1 MTEAESG
8 DNSNGGTRSSGQESI
23 EQVIEIAQ
31 QWQNED
37 GQFHIT
43 AEQMRTFVEQA
54 RSLMVTEASSA
65 GQGVSSKATADA
77 DNTKNGQGD
86 ERDDQLSWNSS
97 ARWSKVGDTA
107 AASPAPR
114 GERDP
119 WQSDGQ
125 DPWSQASRS
134 WTDKYASWKDH
145 SNGWQDRFDSWRDTS
160 NEWQSN
166 YWQSRDWNGSKWG
179 EASGTEKWKTDERRG
194 RDFADPEAWPGW
206 SEFKLWRRKVMRWR
220 QTTDVDTHKH
230 ADRIMKLLPIDLQR
244 KLEDITDEDLI
255 SDNGAD
261 KVIARL
267 DLLSGERVGDEKRK
281 AGREC
286 LFSFQRKQGEGL
298 TEYAARL
305 DLAFDKVGTLGLP
318 LPDDWKY
325 MFLEEGAG
333 LGERGTQLMKIQMK
347 TKDSYKEA
355 LAAIREMDV
364 ARREHLSIHRSRAYH
379 VEQSEDTDSLLDW
392 DDVSSLDTEGEA
404 EIYVALDKM
413 DLYDDELKYA
423 FNTMQEDRR
432 KTWKQN
438 RDLKRKLKV
447 DRKFFDRS
455 KENDIKSG
463 DKSKFN
469 RGHRSAKGEHR
480 PRRNRLPLA
489 ELIKRTKCRSCGK
502 KGHWSRECPDR
513 NGQSHS
519 ASATGGGTA
528 SFVTGYVHANVVD
541 PNAPEDV
548 SSGQERQQQDE
559 LVLLTVPPG
568 EAVVDTA
575 AGVKV
580 GMNRLPSGHR
590 TIRIDDFQASGAD
603 FKCPE
608 AVFQRHPSLK
618 ESDFHCDCGRSGSSG
633 KYAPFYLTSSGDQGA
648 QLRERRPATM
658 AEQVAGTD
666 TTWTYAVTGTTVPDH
681 LNKAQRSWAC
691 MVGSTMFWLNKLAD
705 EFGRMMVTRR
715 FWPTNLPK
723 SLKVVPQAY
732 YTCWHPPISVDYGC
746 NGYGA
751 WWVCSDCTM
760 RVGYLDKKPDKTKKE
775 PDVTCLCKR
784 RTAACSLCGRG
795 FAQQK
800 GADPEWRAL
809 VAAPAPPPGN
819 RGVTPA
825 GVPPPWPAQAESGA
839 AQHYTRA
846 SEADRADWVM
856 SEAEGDLRRKKQ
868 LQRQE
873 VAAAAAASGP
883 ATPREP
889 RSRKPENGEDLSEVM
904 QMLRDMSAKQEA
916 QQNAISQLTKVTS
929 GQVHAMALLQSQM
942 QAQSPVKEQSS
953 IKEQQSKSP
962 GQSSQQPGSK
972 QEMQPGHQTSIATTP
987 HLATQQVPP
996 EASFQMITTAPLV
1009 AAYPNYAA
1017 APPLQEPHGQAK
1029 GHGKGPDNPTGLM
1042 DQRGNLLSSTTISS
1056 IDLPGS
1062 ALPSQQLA
1070 AAAPQKRP
1078 SHLSRPSAEQG
1089 DPWKESPEEKQARD
1103 QRRKD
1108 AEEAAKRDKDRLA
1121 RDGWTA
1127 AGWKS
1132 WDGWNSGDQR
1142 WDKGGQ
1148 KR

>member
-1 MTEAESG
+1 M
-8 DNSNGGTRSSGQESI
+8 
-23 EQVIEIAQ
+23 
-31 QWQNED
+31 
-37 GQFHIT
+37 
-43 AEQMRTFVEQA
+43 
-54 RSLMVTEASSA
+54 
-65 GQGVSSKATADA
+65 
-77 DNTKNGQGD
+77 
-86 ERDDQLSWNSS
+86 
-97 ARWSKVGDTA
+97 
-107 AASPAPR
+107 
-114 GERDP
+114 
-119 WQSDGQ
+119 
-125 DPWSQASRS
+125 
-134 WTDKYASWKDH
+134 
-145 SNGWQDRFDSWRDTS
+145 
-160 NEWQSN
+160 
-166 YWQSRDWNGSKWG
+166 
-179 EASGTEKWKTDERRG
+179 
-194 RDFADPEAWPGW
+194 
-206 SEFKLWRRKVMRWR
+206 
-220 QTTDVDTHKH
+220 
-230 ADRIMKLLPIDLQR
+230 
-244 KLEDITDEDLI
+244 
-255 SDNGAD
+255 
-261 KVIARL
+261 
-267 DLLSGERVGDEKRK
+267 
-281 AGREC
+281 
-286 LFSFQRKQGEGL
+286 
-298 TEYAARL
+298 
-305 DLAFDKVGTLGLP
+305 
-318 LPDDWKY
+318 
-325 MFLEEGAG
+325 
-333 LGERGTQLMKIQMK
+333 
-347 TKDSYKEA
+347 
-355 LAAIREMDV
+355 
-364 ARREHLSIHRSRAYH
+364 
-379 VEQSEDTDSLLDW
+379 
-392 DDVSSLDTEGEA
+392 
-404 EIYVALDKM
+404 
-413 DLYDDELKYA
+413 
-423 FNTMQEDRR
+423 
-432 KTWKQN
+432 
-438 RDLKRKLKV
+438 DLKRL
-447 DRKFFDRS
+447 
-455 KENDIKSG
+455 
-463 DKSKFN
+463 
-469 RGHRSAKGEHR
+469 
-480 PRRNRLPLA
+480 
-489 ELIKRTKCRSCGK
+489 
-502 KGHWSRECPDR
+502 
-513 NGQSHS
+513 
-519 ASATGGGTA
+519 
-528 SFVTGYVHANVVD
+528 
-541 PNAPEDV
+541 
-548 SSGQERQQQDE
+548 
-559 LVLLTVPPG
+559 
-568 EAVVDTA
+568 
-575 AGVKV
+575 GVKV

-618 ESDFHCDCGRSGSSG
+618 ESDFHCDSGRAGSSG
-633 KYAPFYLTSSGDQGA
+633 KYTPFYLTSSSDQGGRESLAESGRGDPKRDLVQIGDPVEKQHMVSAVAMPRKAQPTEA

-681 LNKAQRSWAC
+681 LNKAQRGWAC

-732 YTCWHPPISVDYGC
+732 FTCWHPPISVDYGC

-809 VAAPAPPPGN
+809 VAAPAPPPGT

-839 AQHYTRA
+839 AQQCTRA

-873 VAAAAAASGP
+873 AAAAAAASGP

-889 RSRKPENGEDLSEVM
+889 RSRKPENGGDLSEVM
-904 QMLRDMSAKQEA
+904 RMLRDMSAKQEE

-929 GQVHAMALLQSQM
+929 GQMHAMALLQSQV
-942 QAQSPVKEQSS
+942 QAQSPVNEQFL
-953 IKEQQSKSP
+953 IKEQQSQSP
-962 GQSSQQPGSK
+962 GQSSQQPESK
-972 QEMQPGHQTSIATTP
+972 Q
-987 HLATQQVPP
+987 
-996 EASFQMITTAPLV
+996 ASFQMIATAPLV

-1017 APPLQEPHGQAK
+1017 APPLQEPQGQTK

-1132 WDGWNSGDQR
+1132 WDGWDSGDQR